1 MLTQSVK
8 LFLGKIV
15 AVIASDVVDILSVL
29 LEEVGEVG
37 ILPDRLSGQCEV
49 VLAQVET
56 VDVVFTRVLFSQ
68 HQVVEHHEV
77 LAAGIKFSG
86 VWYIAPLLEEKKC
99 RYHSG
104 VVVVVRC

>member
-8 LFLGKIV
+8 LFLGEIV

-37 ILPDRLSGQCEV
+37 ILPDPLARQCEE

-56 VDVVFTRVLFSQ
+56 IVVVFTRVLFSQ
-68 HQVVEHHEV
+68 HRRT
-77 LAAGIKFSG
+77 
-86 VWYIAPLLEEKKC
+86 P
-99 RYHSG
+99 
-104 VVVVVRC
+104 